1 MDKLDCIYTFI
12 SVVESGNFS
21 NASRNLGITRDQVS
35 KRIFYLESLF
45 STSLFIRNTRKMDL
59 TRSGEKFYQRCKVIV
74 KELDLAA
81 NDFIYDQK
89 YPEGILK
96 ISAPHFFIQTCFSD
110 IISNFLI
117 QYPHIEID
125 LLFSENSVDIN
136 KHKFD
141 IVLKIEEDIKEENIF
156 ILNSYKRNFY
166 ATTTF
171 LNKHEK
177 PESIEE
183 LRKHNISLYSR
194 SDLKDKIINSS
205 PQLICNNIEIL
216 LDFCQ
221 KNQSILFIPDFL
233 AKKYE
238 DDGVIINCSE
248 DIFSSTV
255 HFYATT
261 PYGSKIPKKV
271 ELFLESLRQHF
282 SNLEHFQSYKTISQ

>member
-1 MDKLDCIYTFI
+1 MDKLDCIHTFI

-96 ISAPHFFIQTCFSD
+96 ISAPHVFIQTCFSD

-136 KHKFD
+136 EHKFD
-141 IVLKIEEDIKEENIF
+141 IILKVEEEITDANTF
-156 ILNSYKRNFY
+156 TLNRYKRNFY
-166 ATTTF
+166 ATPAF
-171 LNKHEK
+171 LKKYGK
-177 PESIEE
+177 PKSIEE
-183 LRKHNISLYSR
+183 LRKHNIYLYSR
-194 SDLKDKIINSS
+194 SDLQNKIINSA

-216 LDFCQ
+216 LELCK
-221 KNQSILFIPDFL
+221 KNKGILFIPDFL

-238 DDGVIINCSE
+238 DDGVIINCSQ
-248 DIFSSTV
+248 DIFSLELYFS
-255 HFYATT
+255 ATT

-271 ELFLESLRQHF
+271 QLFLDSLTQHF
-282 SNLEHFQSYKTISQ
+282 QT

>member
-1 MDKLDCIYTFI
+1 MDKLDCIHTFI

-81 NDFIYDQK
+81 IDFIYDQK

-96 ISAPHFFIQTCFSD
+96 ISAPHVFIQTCFSD

-136 KHKFD
+136 EHKFD
-141 IVLKIEEDIKEENIF
+141 IVLKVEEEIKDVNSF
-156 ILNSYKRNFY
+156 TLNRYKRNFY
-166 ATTTF
+166 ATPAF
-171 LNKHEK
+171 LNKYGK
-177 PESIEE
+177 PKSIEE
-183 LRKHNISLYSR
+183 LRKHNIYLYSR
-194 SDLKDKIINSS
+194 SDLKDKIINSA

-216 LDFCQ
+216 LELCK
-221 KNQSILFIPDFL
+221 KNKGILFIPDFL

-238 DDGVIINCSE
+238 DDGVIINCSQN
-248 DIFSSTV
+248 IFSLEL

-261 PYGSKIPKKV
+261 LYGSKIPKKV

-282 SNLEHFQSYKTISQ
+282 SNLEHFQSYKAISQ

>member
-1 MDKLDCIYTFI
+1 MDKLDCINTFI
-12 SVVESGNFS
+12 SVVETGNFS
-21 NASRNLGITRDQVS
+21 HASKKLGVTRDQVS

-45 STSLFIRNTRKMDL
+45 STSLFTRNTRKMDL
-59 TRSGEKFYQRCKVIV
+59 TSSGEKFYQRCKVIV

-96 ISAPHFFIQTCFSD
+96 ISAPHALVQTCFSN
-110 IISNFLI
+110 IISNFLN
-117 QYPHIEID
+117 QYPNIEID
-125 LLFSENSVDIN
+125 LLFSENSIN
-136 KHKFD
+136 INEHKFD
-141 IVLKIEEDIKEENIF
+141 IILKIEEEIKEQNIF
-156 ILNSYKRNFY
+156 LLDTYKRNFY

-171 LNKHEK
+171 LNKHGK
-177 PESIEE
+177 PKSIED
-183 LRKHNISLYSR
+183 LRKYNILLYSR
-194 SDLKDKIINSS
+194 SDLKNNFIDSI

-238 DDGVIINCSE
+238 DDGVIINCSQ
-248 DIFSSTV
+248 DIFSSKL

-261 PYGSKIPKKV
+261 PYGTKIPKKV
-271 ELFLESLRQHF
+271 ELFLDSLKQHF
-282 SNLEHFQSYKTISQ
+282 SHYH

>member
-1 MDKLDCIYTFI
+1 MDKLDCIHTFI

-96 ISAPHFFIQTCFSD
+96 ISAPHVFIQTCFSD

-136 KHKFD
+136 EHKFD
-141 IVLKIEEDIKEENIF
+141 IILKVEEEITDVNTF
-156 ILNSYKRNFY
+156 TLNRYKRNFY
-166 ATTTF
+166 ATPAF
-171 LNKHEK
+171 LKKYGK
-177 PESIEE
+177 PKSIEE
-183 LRKHNISLYSR
+183 LRKHNIYLYSR
-194 SDLKDKIINSS
+194 SDLQNKIINSA

-216 LDFCQ
+216 LELCK
-221 KNQSILFIPDFL
+221 KNKGILFIPDLL

-238 DDGVIINCSE
+238 DDGVIINCSQ
-248 DIFSSTV
+248 DIFSLELY
-255 HFYATT
+255 FYATT
-261 PYGSKIPKKV
+261 PYGSKMPKKV
-271 ELFLESLRQHF
+271 QLFLDSLTQHF
-282 SNLEHFQSYKTISQ
+282 QT

>member
-1 MDKLDCIYTFI
+1 MDKLDCIHTFI
-12 SVVESGNFS
+12 SVVENGNFS

-59 TRSGEKFYQRCKVIV
+59 THSGEKFYQRCKTIV

-96 ISAPHFFIQTCFSD
+96 INAPHAFIQTCFSD

-117 QYPHIEID
+117 QYPNIEID
-125 LLFSENSVDIN
+125 LLFSEKTIDNNVS
-136 KHKFD
+136 KFD

-156 ILNSYKRNFY
+156 ILDTYKRNFY
-166 ATTTF
+166 ATSTF
-171 LNKHEK
+171 LNEHGK
-177 PESIEE
+177 PKSIEE
-183 LRKHNISLYSR
+183 LRKHNILLYSG
-194 SDLKDKIINSS
+194 SDLKNKIINSS

-216 LDFCQ
+216 LDFC
-221 KNQSILFIPDFL
+221 KKKQSILFIPDFL

-238 DDGVIINCSE
+238 DAGVIINCSQ
-248 DIFSSTV
+248 DIFSSKL

-271 ELFLESLRQHF
+271 ELFLDLLKQYF
-282 SNLEHFQSYKTISQ
+282 SNYH

>member
-1 MDKLDCIYTFI
+1 MDKLDCIHTFI

-96 ISAPHFFIQTCFSD
+96 ISAPHVFIQTCFSD

-136 KHKFD
+136 EHKFD
-141 IVLKIEEDIKEENIF
+141 IILKVEEEITDVNTF
-156 ILNSYKRNFY
+156 TLNRYKRNFY
-166 ATTTF
+166 ATPAF
-171 LNKHEK
+171 LKKYGK
-177 PESIEE
+177 PKSIEE
-183 LRKHNISLYSR
+183 LRKHNIYLYSR
-194 SDLKDKIINSS
+194 SDLQNKIINSA

-216 LDFCQ
+216 LELCK
-221 KNQSILFIPDFL
+221 KNKGILFIPDFL

-238 DDGVIINCSE
+238 DDGVIINCSQ
-248 DIFSSTV
+248 DIFSLELL
-255 HFYATT
+255 FYATT

-271 ELFLESLRQHF
+271 QLFLNTLKQ
-282 SNLEHFQSYKTISQ
+282 HFQSITEAL

>member
-1 MDKLDCIYTFI
+1 MDKLDCIHTFI

-96 ISAPHFFIQTCFSD
+96 ISAPHVFIQTCFSD

-136 KHKFD
+136 EHKFD
-141 IVLKIEEDIKEENIF
+141 IILKVEEEITGVNTF
-156 ILNSYKRNFY
+156 TLNRYKRNFY
-166 ATTTF
+166 ATPAF
-171 LNKHEK
+171 LKKYGK
-177 PESIEE
+177 PKSIEE
-183 LRKHNISLYSR
+183 LRKHNIYLYSR
-194 SDLKDKIINSS
+194 SDLQNKIINSA

-216 LDFCQ
+216 LELCK
-221 KNQSILFIPDFL
+221 KNKGILFIPDFL

-238 DDGVIINCSE
+238 DDGVIINCSQ
-248 DIFSSTV
+248 DIFSLELL
-255 HFYATT
+255 FYATT

-271 ELFLESLRQHF
+271 QLFLDSLTQHF
-282 SNLEHFQSYKTISQ
+282 QT

>member
-1 MDKLDCIYTFI
+1 MDKLDCINTFI

-21 NASRNLGITRDQVS
+21 NASRNLGISRDQVS

-45 STSLFIRNTRKMDL
+45 STSFFTRNTRKMDL

-74 KELDLAA
+74 EELDLAA

-96 ISAPHFFIQTCFSD
+96 INVPHAFIQTCFSD

-117 QYPHIEID
+117 QYPNIEID
-125 LLFSENSVDIN
+125 LLFSEKTIDIN
-136 KHKFD
+136 ESKFD
-141 IVLKIEEDIKEENIF
+141 IVLKVEEDIKEENIF
-156 ILNSYKRNFY
+156 ILDSYKINFY
-166 ATTTF
+166 TTSAF
-171 LNKHEK
+171 LNKHGK
-177 PESIEE
+177 PKNIEE
-183 LRKHNISLYSR
+183 LRKHNILLYSGL
-194 SDLKDKIINSS
+194 DLKNKIINSR

-216 LDFCQ
+216 LDLCK
-221 KNQSILFIPDFL
+221 KNQSILFMPDFL

-238 DDGVIINCSE
+238 DDGVIINCSQ
-248 DIFSSTV
+248 DIFSSKL

-271 ELFLESLRQHF
+271 ELFLDSLKQHF
-282 SNLEHFQSYKTISQ
+282 SNYH

>member
-1 MDKLDCIYTFI
+1 
-12 SVVESGNFS
+12 
-21 NASRNLGITRDQVS
+21 
-35 KRIFYLESLF
+35 F

-96 ISAPHFFIQTCFSD
+96 ISAPHVFIQTCFSD

-136 KHKFD
+136 EHKFD
-141 IVLKIEEDIKEENIF
+141 IILKVEEEITDVNTF
-156 ILNSYKRNFY
+156 TLNRYKRNFY
-166 ATTTF
+166 ATPAF
-171 LNKHEK
+171 LKKYGK
-177 PESIEE
+177 PKSIEE
-183 LRKHNISLYSR
+183 LRKHNIYLYSR
-194 SDLKDKIINSS
+194 SDLQNKIINSA

-216 LDFCQ
+216 LELCK
-221 KNQSILFIPDFL
+221 KNKGILFIPDFL

-238 DDGVIINCSE
+238 DDGVIINCSQ
-248 DIFSSTV
+248 DIFSLEL

-271 ELFLESLRQHF
+271 QLFLDSLTQHF
-282 SNLEHFQSYKTISQ
+282 QT

>member
-1 MDKLDCIYTFI
+1 MDKLDCINTFI
-12 SVVESGNFS
+12 SVVENGNFS
-21 NASRNLGITRDQVS
+21 NASRKLGITRDQVS

-45 STSLFIRNTRKMDL
+45 STSLFTRNTRKMDL

-96 ISAPHFFIQTCFSD
+96 ISVPHAFVQTCFSE

-117 QYPHIEID
+117 QYPNIEID
-125 LLFSENSVDIN
+125 LLFSENSIDIN
-136 KHKFD
+136 ENKFD
-141 IVLKIEEDIKEENIF
+141 IILKIDEEIKEQDIF
-156 ILNSYKRNFY
+156 LLETYKRNFY
-166 ATTTF
+166 ATTAF
-171 LNKHEK
+171 LNKYGK
-177 PESIEE
+177 PKNIEE
-183 LRKHNISLYSR
+183 LRKYNISLYSR
-194 SDLKDKIINSS
+194 SDLKNNFIDSI

-221 KNQSILFIPDFL
+221 KNQSLLFIPDFL
-233 AKKYE
+233 AKRYE
-238 DDGVIINCSE
+238 DAGIIINCSQ

-271 ELFLESLRQHF
+271 QLFLDSLKQ
-282 SNLEHFQSYKTISQ
+282 HFQSITEPL

>member
-1 MDKLDCIYTFI
+1 MDKLDCINTFI
-12 SVVESGNFS
+12 SVVETGNFS
-21 NASRNLGITRDQVS
+21 HASRSLGITRDQVS

-59 TRSGEKFYQRCKVIV
+59 TLSGERFYQRCKVIV

-96 ISAPHFFIQTCFSD
+96 INAPHAFVQTCFSE

-117 QYPHIEID
+117 KYPNIEID
-125 LLFSENSVDIN
+125 LLFSEKILEIN
-136 KHKFD
+136 EYKFD
-141 IVLKIEEDIKEENIF
+141 IVLKIEEEVKGENIF

-166 ATTTF
+166 ATTGF
-171 LNKHEK
+171 LNKHGN
-177 PESIEE
+177 PRNIEE
-183 LRKHNISLYSR
+183 LRKHNVLLYSR
-194 SDLKDKIINSS
+194 LDLKDKIINSS

-221 KNQSILFIPDFL
+221 KNHSILFIPDFL

-238 DDGVIINCSE
+238 DDGIIINCSK

-271 ELFLESLRQHF
+271 KLFLDSLKQHF
-282 SNLEHFQSYKTISQ
+282 QTITDSSI

>member
-1 MDKLDCIYTFI
+1 MDKLDCIHTFI

-96 ISAPHFFIQTCFSD
+96 ISAPHVFIQTCFSD

-136 KHKFD
+136 EHKFD
-141 IVLKIEEDIKEENIF
+141 IILKVEEEITDVNTF
-156 ILNSYKRNFY
+156 TLNRYKRNFY
-166 ATTTF
+166 ATPAF
-171 LNKHEK
+171 LKKYGK
-177 PESIEE
+177 PKSIEE
-183 LRKHNISLYSR
+183 LRKHKIYLYSR
-194 SDLKDKIINSS
+194 SDLQNKIINSA

-216 LDFCQ
+216 LELCK
-221 KNQSILFIPDFL
+221 KNKGILFIPDFL

-238 DDGVIINCSE
+238 DDGVIINCSQ
-248 DIFSSTV
+248 DIFSLELL
-255 HFYATT
+255 FYATT

-271 ELFLESLRQHF
+271 QLFLDSLTQHF
-282 SNLEHFQSYKTISQ
+282 QT

>member
-1 MDKLDCIYTFI
+1 
-12 SVVESGNFS
+12 
-21 NASRNLGITRDQVS
+21 
-35 KRIFYLESLF
+35 
-45 STSLFIRNTRKMDL
+45 MDL

-96 ISAPHFFIQTCFSD
+96 ISAPHVFIQTCFSD

-136 KHKFD
+136 EHKFD
-141 IVLKIEEDIKEENIF
+141 IVLKVEEEIKDVNSF
-156 ILNSYKRNFY
+156 TLNRYKRNFY
-166 ATTTF
+166 ATPAF
-171 LNKHEK
+171 LNKYGK
-177 PESIEE
+177 PKSIEE
-183 LRKHNISLYSR
+183 LRKHNIYLYSR
-194 SDLKDKIINSS
+194 SDLQNKIINSA

-216 LDFCQ
+216 LELCK
-221 KNQSILFIPDFL
+221 KNKGILFIPDFL

-238 DDGVIINCSE
+238 DDGVIINCSQ
-248 DIFSSTV
+248 DIFSLEL

-282 SNLEHFQSYKTISQ
+282 SNLEHFQSYKAISQ

>member
-21 NASRNLGITRDQVS
+21 NASRKLGITRDQVS

-59 TRSGEKFYQRCKVIV
+59 TSSGEKFYQRCKVIV

-96 ISAPHFFIQTCFSD
+96 ISAPHVFIQTCFSD

-136 KHKFD
+136 EHKFD
-141 IVLKIEEDIKEENIF
+141 IVLKVEEEIKDVNSF
-156 ILNSYKRNFY
+156 TLNRYKRNFY
-166 ATTTF
+166 ATPAF
-171 LNKHEK
+171 LNKYGK
-177 PESIEE
+177 PKSIEE
-183 LRKHNISLYSR
+183 LRKHNIYLYSR
-194 SDLKDKIINSS
+194 SDLQNKIINSA

-216 LDFCQ
+216 LELCK
-221 KNQSILFIPDFL
+221 KNKGILFIPDFL

-238 DDGVIINCSE
+238 DDGVIINCSQ
-248 DIFSSTV
+248 DIFSLEL

-282 SNLEHFQSYKTISQ
+282 SNLEHFQSYKAISQ

>member
-21 NASRNLGITRDQVS
+21 NASRKLGITRDQVS

-96 ISAPHFFIQTCFSD
+96 ISAPHVFIQTCFSD

-136 KHKFD
+136 EHKFD

-282 SNLEHFQSYKTISQ
+282 SNLEHFQSYKAISQ

>member
-1 MDKLDCIYTFI
+1 MDKLDCIHTFI

-81 NDFIYDQK
+81 IDFIYDQK

-96 ISAPHFFIQTCFSD
+96 INVPDAFIQTCFSE
-110 IISNFLI
+110 IISNFLN
-117 QYPHIEID
+117 QYPNIEID
-125 LLFSENSVDIN
+125 LLFSGKSIDIN
-136 KHKFD
+136 ENKFD
-141 IVLKIEEDIKEENIF
+141 IVLKIEEEIKDVNSF
-156 ILNSYKRNFY
+156 TLNRYKRNFY
-166 ATTTF
+166 ATPAF
-171 LNKHEK
+171 LNKYGK
-177 PESIEE
+177 PKSIEE
-183 LRKHNISLYSR
+183 LRKHNIYLYSR
-194 SDLKDKIINSS
+194 SDLKDKIINSA

-216 LDFCQ
+216 LELCK
-221 KNQSILFIPDFL
+221 KNKGILFIPDFL

-238 DDGVIINCSE
+238 DDGVIINCSQN
-248 DIFSSTV
+248 IFSLEL

-282 SNLEHFQSYKTISQ
+282 SNLEHFQSYKAISQ

>member
-1 MDKLDCIYTFI
+1 MDKIDCINTFI
-12 SVVESGNFS
+12 SVVETGNFS
-21 NASRNLGITRDQVS
+21 HASRKLGVTRDQVS
-35 KRIFYLESLF
+35 KRILYLESLF
-45 STSLFIRNTRKMDL
+45 STSLFTRNTRKMDL

-96 ISAPHFFIQTCFSD
+96 ISAPHAFVQTCFSE

-117 QYPHIEID
+117 QYPNIEID
-125 LLFSENSVDIN
+125 LLFTENSTNIN
-136 KHKFD
+136 EHKFD
-141 IVLKIEEDIKEENIF
+141 IILKIEEEIKEQDIF
-156 ILNSYKRNFY
+156 LLDTYKRNFY
-166 ATTTF
+166 ATMTF
-171 LNKHEK
+171 LNKYGK
-177 PESIEE
+177 PKSIEE
-183 LRKHNISLYSR
+183 LRKYNISLYSK
-194 SDLKDKIINSS
+194 SDLKNNFIDSI

-221 KNQSILFIPDFL
+221 KNHSILFIPDFL

-238 DDGVIINCSE
+238 DAGVIINCSQ

-271 ELFLESLRQHF
+271 QLFLDSLKQHF
-282 SNLEHFQSYKTISQ
+282 RPNTDRSII

>member
-1 MDKLDCIYTFI
+1 MDKLDCIHTFI

-96 ISAPHFFIQTCFSD
+96 ISAPHVFIQTCFSD

-136 KHKFD
+136 EHKFD
-141 IVLKIEEDIKEENIF
+141 IILKVEEEITDVNTF
-156 ILNSYKRNFY
+156 TLNRYKRNFY
-166 ATTTF
+166 ATPAF
-171 LNKHEK
+171 LKKYGK
-177 PESIEE
+177 PKSIEE
-183 LRKHNISLYSR
+183 LRKHNIYLYSR
-194 SDLKDKIINSS
+194 SDLQNKIINSA

-216 LDFCQ
+216 LELCK
-221 KNQSILFIPDFL
+221 KNKGILFIPDFL

-238 DDGVIINCSE
+238 DDGVIINCSQ
-248 DIFSSTV
+248 DIFSLELL
-255 HFYATT
+255 FYATT
-261 PYGSKIPKKV
+261 PYGSKMPKKV
-271 ELFLESLRQHF
+271 QLFLDSLTQHF
-282 SNLEHFQSYKTISQ
+282 QT

>member
-1 MDKLDCIYTFI
+1 MDKLDCINTFI
-12 SVVESGNFS
+12 SVVETGNFS
-21 NASRNLGITRDQVS
+21 HASRKLGVTRDQVS
-35 KRIFYLESLF
+35 KRILYLESLF
-45 STSLFIRNTRKMDL
+45 STSLFTRNTRKMDL

-96 ISAPHFFIQTCFSD
+96 ISAPHAFVQTCFSE

-117 QYPHIEID
+117 QYPNIEID
-125 LLFSENSVDIN
+125 LLFTENSTNIN
-136 KHKFD
+136 EHKFD
-141 IVLKIEEDIKEENIF
+141 IILKIEEEIKEQDIF
-156 ILNSYKRNFY
+156 LLDTYKRNFY
-166 ATTTF
+166 ATMTF
-171 LNKHEK
+171 LNKYGK
-177 PESIEE
+177 PKSIEE
-183 LRKHNISLYSR
+183 LRKYNISLYSK
-194 SDLKDKIINSS
+194 SDLKNNFIDSI

-221 KNQSILFIPDFL
+221 KNHSILFIPDFL

-238 DDGVIINCSE
+238 DAGVIINCSQ

-271 ELFLESLRQHF
+271 QLFLDSLKQHF
-282 SNLEHFQSYKTISQ
+282 RPNTDRSII

>member
-1 MDKLDCIYTFI
+1 MDKLDCINTFI
-12 SVVESGNFS
+12 SVVETGNFS
-21 NASRNLGITRDQVS
+21 HASRDLGITRDQVS

-59 TRSGEKFYQRCKVIV
+59 TRSGEKFYQRCKIIV

-96 ISAPHFFIQTCFSD
+96 ISAPHAFVQTCFSD

-117 QYPHIEID
+117 QYPNIEID
-125 LLFSENSVDIN
+125 LLFSENSIDIN
-136 KHKFD
+136 ENKFD
-141 IVLKIEEDIKEENIF
+141 IILKIDEEIKEQNIF
-156 ILNSYKRNFY
+156 LLDTYKRNFY
-166 ATTTF
+166 ATTAF
-171 LNKHEK
+171 LNKHGK
-177 PESIEE
+177 PKSIEE
-183 LRKHNISLYSR
+183 LRNYNILLYSR
-194 SDLKDKIINSS
+194 SDLKNKLINSI

-221 KNQSILFIPDFL
+221 KNHSILFIPDFL

-238 DDGVIINCSE
+238 DDGIIINCSE

-261 PYGSKIPKKV
+261 PYGLKTPKKV
-271 ELFLESLRQHF
+271 QLFLDSLKQHF
-282 SNLEHFQSYKTISQ
+282 QTITEVL

>member
-1 MDKLDCIYTFI
+1 MDKLDCIHTFI

-96 ISAPHFFIQTCFSD
+96 ISAPHVFIQTCFSD

-136 KHKFD
+136 EHKFD
-141 IVLKIEEDIKEENIF
+141 IILKVEEEITDVNTF
-156 ILNSYKRNFY
+156 TLNRYKRNFY
-166 ATTTF
+166 ATPAF
-171 LNKHEK
+171 LKKYGK
-177 PESIEE
+177 PKSIEE
-183 LRKHNISLYSR
+183 LRKHNIYLYSR
-194 SDLKDKIINSS
+194 SDLQNKIINSA

-216 LDFCQ
+216 LELCK
-221 KNQSILFIPDFL
+221 KNKGILFIPDFL

-238 DDGVIINCSE
+238 DDGVIINCSQ
-248 DIFSSTV
+248 DIFSLELY
-255 HFYATT
+255 FYATT

-271 ELFLESLRQHF
+271 QLFLDSLTQHF
-282 SNLEHFQSYKTISQ
+282 QT

>member
-1 MDKLDCIYTFI
+1 MDKLDCIHTFI

-45 STSLFIRNTRKMDL
+45 STSLFIRNTRKVDL

-96 ISAPHFFIQTCFSD
+96 ISAPHVFIQTCFSD

-136 KHKFD
+136 EHKFD
-141 IVLKIEEDIKEENIF
+141 IILKVEEEITDVNTF
-156 ILNSYKRNFY
+156 TLNRYKRNFY
-166 ATTTF
+166 ATPAF
-171 LNKHEK
+171 LKKYGK
-177 PESIEE
+177 PKSIEE
-183 LRKHNISLYSR
+183 LRKHNIYLYSR
-194 SDLKDKIINSS
+194 SDLQNKIINSA

-216 LDFCQ
+216 LELCK
-221 KNQSILFIPDFL
+221 KNKGILFIPDFL

-238 DDGVIINCSE
+238 DDGVIINCSQ
-248 DIFSSTV
+248 DIFSLEL

-271 ELFLESLRQHF
+271 QLFLDSLTQHF
-282 SNLEHFQSYKTISQ
+282 QT

>member
-1 MDKLDCIYTFI
+1 MDKLDCIHTFI

-35 KRIFYLESLF
+35 KRVFYLESLF

-96 ISAPHFFIQTCFSD
+96 ISAPHVFIQTCFSD

-136 KHKFD
+136 EHKFD
-141 IVLKIEEDIKEENIF
+141 IILKVEEEITDVNTF
-156 ILNSYKRNFY
+156 TLNRYKRNFY
-166 ATTTF
+166 ATPAF
-171 LNKHEK
+171 LKKYGK
-177 PESIEE
+177 PKSIEE
-183 LRKHNISLYSR
+183 LRKHNIYLYSR
-194 SDLKDKIINSS
+194 SDLQNKIINSA

-216 LDFCQ
+216 LELCK
-221 KNQSILFIPDFL
+221 KNKGILFIPDFL

-238 DDGVIINCSE
+238 DDGVIINCSQ
-248 DIFSSTV
+248 DIFSLELL
-255 HFYATT
+255 FYATT

-271 ELFLESLRQHF
+271 QLFLDSLTQHF
-282 SNLEHFQSYKTISQ
+282 QT

>member
-1 MDKLDCIYTFI
+1 MDKLDCINTFI
-12 SVVESGNFS
+12 SVVETGNFS
-21 NASRNLGITRDQVS
+21 HASRDLGITRDQVS

-96 ISAPHFFIQTCFSD
+96 ISAPHAFVQTCFSD

-117 QYPHIEID
+117 QYPNIEID
-125 LLFSENSVDIN
+125 LLFSENSIDIN
-136 KHKFD
+136 ENKFD
-141 IVLKIEEDIKEENIF
+141 IILKIDEEIKEQNIF
-156 ILNSYKRNFY
+156 LLDTYKRNFY
-166 ATTTF
+166 ATTAF
-171 LNKHEK
+171 LNKHGK
-177 PESIEE
+177 PKSIEE
-183 LRKHNISLYSR
+183 LRNYNILLYSR
-194 SDLKDKIINSS
+194 SDLKDKLINSI

-221 KNQSILFIPDFL
+221 KNHSILFIPDFL

-238 DDGVIINCSE
+238 DDGIIINCSE
-248 DIFSSTV
+248 NIFSSTV

-261 PYGSKIPKKV
+261 PYGPKTPKKV
-271 ELFLESLRQHF
+271 QLFLDSLKQHF
-282 SNLEHFQSYKTISQ
+282 QAMNEVL

>member
-1 MDKLDCIYTFI
+1 MDKLDCINTFI
-12 SVVESGNFS
+12 SVVETGNFS
-21 NASRNLGITRDQVS
+21 NASRKLGVTRDQVS

-59 TRSGEKFYQRCKVIV
+59 TLSGEKFYQRCKVIV

-96 ISAPHFFIQTCFSD
+96 ISAPHAFVQTCFSE

-117 QYPHIEID
+117 QYPNIEID
-125 LLFSENSVDIN
+125 LLFSENSLDIN
-136 KHKFD
+136 EHKFD
-141 IVLKIEEDIKEENIF
+141 IILKIDEEIKEQDIF
-156 ILNSYKRNFY
+156 LLDTYKRNFY

-171 LNKHEK
+171 LNKYGK
-177 PESIEE
+177 PKSIEE
-183 LRKHNISLYSR
+183 LRKYNISLYSK
-194 SDLKDKIINSS
+194 SDLKNNFIDSI

-221 KNQSILFIPDFL
+221 KNHSILFIPDFL
-233 AKKYE
+233 AKKHE
-238 DDGVIINCSE
+238 DAGIIINCSQ

-271 ELFLESLRQHF
+271 QLFLDSLKQHF
-282 SNLEHFQSYKTISQ
+282 QPNNQAL

>member
-1 MDKLDCIYTFI
+1 MDKLDCIHTFI

-96 ISAPHFFIQTCFSD
+96 ISAPHVFIQTCFSD

-136 KHKFD
+136 EHKFD
-141 IVLKIEEDIKEENIF
+141 IILKVEEEITDVNTF
-156 ILNSYKRNFY
+156 TLNRYKRNFY
-166 ATTTF
+166 ATPAF
-171 LNKHEK
+171 LKKYGK
-177 PESIEE
+177 PKSIEE
-183 LRKHNISLYSR
+183 LRKHNIYLYSR
-194 SDLKDKIINSS
+194 SDLQNKIINSA

-216 LDFCQ
+216 LELCK
-221 KNQSILFIPDFL
+221 KNKGILFIPDFL

-238 DDGVIINCSE
+238 DDGVIINCSQ
-248 DIFSSTV
+248 DIFSLEL

-271 ELFLESLRQHF
+271 QLFLDSLTQHF
-282 SNLEHFQSYKTISQ
+282 QT

>member
-1 MDKLDCIYTFI
+1 MDKLDCINTFI
-12 SVVESGNFS
+12 SVVETGNFS
-21 NASRNLGITRDQVS
+21 HASRDLGITRDQVS
-35 KRIFYLESLF
+35 KRIFHLESLF

-81 NDFIYDQK
+81 NDFVYDQK

-96 ISAPHFFIQTCFSD
+96 ISVPHAFVQTCFSE

-117 QYPHIEID
+117 QYPNIEIN
-125 LLFSENSVDIN
+125 LLFSENSLGIN
-136 KHKFD
+136 EQKFD
-141 IVLKIEEDIKEENIF
+141 IVLKFEEEIKEQNIF
-156 ILNSYKRNFY
+156 ILNSYRKNFY
-166 ATTTF
+166 ATTEF
-171 LNKHEK
+171 LNKYGK
-177 PESIEE
+177 PKSIEE
-183 LRKHNISLYSR
+183 LRKHNILLYSR
-194 SDLKDKIINSS
+194 SDLKNKIINSS

-221 KNQSILFIPDFL
+221 KNQGILFIPDFL

-238 DDGVIINCSE
+238 EDGVIINCSQ
-248 DIFSSTV
+248 DIISSKL

-271 ELFLESLRQHF
+271 QLFLDTLKQNF
-282 SNLEHFQSYKTISQ
+282 TKYY

>member
-1 MDKLDCIYTFI
+1 MDKLDCIHTFI

-45 STSLFIRNTRKMDL
+45 STSLFIRTTRKMDL

-96 ISAPHFFIQTCFSD
+96 ISAPHVFIQTCFSD

-136 KHKFD
+136 EHKFD
-141 IVLKIEEDIKEENIF
+141 IILKVEEEITDVNTF
-156 ILNSYKRNFY
+156 TLNRYKRNFY
-166 ATTTF
+166 ATPAF
-171 LNKHEK
+171 LKKYGK
-177 PESIEE
+177 PKSIEE
-183 LRKHNISLYSR
+183 LRKHNIYLYSR
-194 SDLKDKIINSS
+194 SDLQNKIINSA

-216 LDFCQ
+216 LELCK
-221 KNQSILFIPDFL
+221 KNKGILFIPDFL

-238 DDGVIINCSE
+238 DDGVIINCSQ
-248 DIFSSTV
+248 DIFSLELL
-255 HFYATT
+255 FYATT
-261 PYGSKIPKKV
+261 PYGSKMPKKV
-271 ELFLESLRQHF
+271 QLFLDSLTQHF
-282 SNLEHFQSYKTISQ
+282 QT

>member
-1 MDKLDCIYTFI
+1 MDKLDCINTFI
-12 SVVESGNFS
+12 SVVETGNFS
-21 NASRNLGITRDQVS
+21 HASRDLGITRDQVS

-96 ISAPHFFIQTCFSD
+96 ISAPHAFVQTCFSD

-117 QYPHIEID
+117 QYPNIEID
-125 LLFSENSVDIN
+125 LLFSENSIDIN
-136 KHKFD
+136 ENKFD
-141 IVLKIEEDIKEENIF
+141 IILKIDEEIKEKNIF
-156 ILNSYKRNFY
+156 LLDTYKRNFY
-166 ATTTF
+166 ATTAF
-171 LNKHEK
+171 LNKHGK
-177 PESIEE
+177 PKSIEE
-183 LRKHNISLYSR
+183 LRNYNILLYSR
-194 SDLKDKIINSS
+194 SDLKNKLINSI

-221 KNQSILFIPDFL
+221 KNHSILFIPDFL

-238 DDGVIINCSE
+238 DDGIIINCSE

-261 PYGSKIPKKV
+261 PYGLKTPKKV
-271 ELFLESLRQHF
+271 QLFLDSLKQHF
-282 SNLEHFQSYKTISQ
+282 QTITEVL

>member
-12 SVVESGNFS
+12 SVVENGNFS

-45 STSLFIRNTRKMDL
+45 STSLFTRNTRKMDL

-96 ISAPHFFIQTCFSD
+96 VSAPHAFIQTCFSD

-117 QYPHIEID
+117 QYPNIEID
-125 LLFSENSVDIN
+125 LLFSEKTSEINEYKLDI
-136 KHKFD
+136 
-141 IVLKIEEDIKEENIF
+141 ILKIEEEVREENIF

-166 ATTTF
+166 ATAAF
-171 LNKHEK
+171 LNKYGK
-177 PESIEE
+177 PKSIEE
-183 LRKHNISLYSR
+183 LRKHNIFLYSR
-194 SDLKDKIINSS
+194 ADLENKTINST

-216 LDFCQ
+216 LDLCK
-221 KNQSILFIPDFL
+221 KNKGILYIPDFL

-238 DDGVIINCSE
+238 DEGVIINCSQ
-248 DIFSSTV
+248 DIFSTKL

-271 ELFLESLRQHF
+271 QLFLNTLKQ
-282 SNLEHFQSYKTISQ
+282 HFQSITEAL

>member
-1 MDKLDCIYTFI
+1 MDKLDCINTFI
-12 SVVESGNFS
+12 SVVETGNFS
-21 NASRNLGITRDQVS
+21 NASRKLGVSRDQVS

-45 STSLFIRNTRKMDL
+45 STSLFTRNTRKMDL

-96 ISAPHFFIQTCFSD
+96 ISAPHAFVQTCFSE

-117 QYPHIEID
+117 QYPNIEID

-136 KHKFD
+136 ENKFD
-141 IVLKIEEDIKEENIF
+141 IILKIDDEIKEQDIF
-156 ILNSYKRNFY
+156 LLDTYKRNFY

-171 LNKHEK
+171 LNKYGK
-177 PESIEE
+177 PKSIEE
-183 LRKHNISLYSR
+183 LRKYNISLYSK
-194 SDLKDKIINSS
+194 SDLKNNFIDSI

-221 KNQSILFIPDFL
+221 KNHSILFIPDFL
-233 AKKYE
+233 AKRYE
-238 DDGVIINCSE
+238 DAGVIINCSE

-261 PYGSKIPKKV
+261 PYGTKIPKKV
-271 ELFLESLRQHF
+271 QLFLDSLKH
-282 SNLEHFQSYKTISQ
+282 HFQPITDSSL

>member
-1 MDKLDCIYTFI
+1 MDKLDCINTFI
-12 SVVESGNFS
+12 SVVETGNFS
-21 NASRNLGITRDQVS
+21 HASRDLGITRDQVS

-59 TRSGEKFYQRCKVIV
+59 TRSGEKFYQRCKIIV

-96 ISAPHFFIQTCFSD
+96 ISAPHAFVQTCFSD

-117 QYPHIEID
+117 QYPNIEID
-125 LLFSENSVDIN
+125 LLFSENSIDIN
-136 KHKFD
+136 ENKFD
-141 IVLKIEEDIKEENIF
+141 IILKIDEEIKEQNIF
-156 ILNSYKRNFY
+156 LLDTYKRNFY
-166 ATTTF
+166 ATTAF
-171 LNKHEK
+171 LNKHGK
-177 PESIEE
+177 PKSIEE
-183 LRKHNISLYSR
+183 LRNYNILLYSR
-194 SDLKDKIINSS
+194 SDLKNKLINSI

-221 KNQSILFIPDFL
+221 KNHSILFIPDFL

-238 DDGVIINCSE
+238 DDGIIINCSE

-261 PYGSKIPKKV
+261 PYGPKTPKKV
-271 ELFLESLRQHF
+271 QLFLDSLKQHF
-282 SNLEHFQSYKTISQ
+282 QAMNEVL